1 MEMCT
6 VMTNVEVV
14 IATAAI
20 AVPVFSGVVGV
31 VVSALLKS
39 HMAEV
44 MALGY
49 QAFVTKDDHERDVVR
64 LDGRIDKL
72 EERNT

>member
-1 MEMCT
+1 MEVFT
-6 VMTNVEVV
+6 VMSTAEVV
-14 IATAAI
+14 IGTAAI
-20 AVPVFSGVVGV
+20 AVPVFSAVVGV
-31 VVSALLKS
+31 VVNALLKS
-39 HMAEV
+39 YMAEV

-72 EERNT
+72 EERKT